1 MLLFIKEIKRK
12 EKKKKRKELAQS
24 VMVVVGYD
32 NNKIENEEF
41 RIWNWRGE

>member
-12 EKKKKRKELAQS
+12 EKKKGKELAQS

-41 RIWNWRGE
+41 RICNWRGE